1 MSVYL
6 RRYTNTHLK
15 DNKQTLARQTDY
27 AKMLHL
33 PIVTNK
39 KREKGANKTKSKTK
53 KIERQGYGNDRW
65 KKVT

>member
-1 MSVYL
+1 MFVYL
-6 RRYTNTHLK
+6 RRYTNAHLK

-39 KREKGANKTKSKTK
+39 KREKDANKTKTKTKSKTK
-53 KIERQGYGNDRW
+53 KIERQGYGN
-65 KKVT
+65 TG